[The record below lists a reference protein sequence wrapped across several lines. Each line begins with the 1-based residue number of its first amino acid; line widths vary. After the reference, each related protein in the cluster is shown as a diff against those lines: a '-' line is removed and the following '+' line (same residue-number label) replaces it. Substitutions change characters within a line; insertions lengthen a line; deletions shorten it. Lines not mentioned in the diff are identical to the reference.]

1 MASVVISGDTSG
13 AVTIT
18 APAVAG
24 TPTLTLPTTTGTILT
39 TASTAVVTQ
48 AMLST
53 NVVGNGPA
61 FSVYAGSSLGLTT
74 GTFTKVQLNTEQ
86 FDTNNN
92 FDSTTNY
99 RFTPTVAGYYQIN
112 AKAVLSGNTWTR
124 GLLSIY
130 KNGAEAYRSQD
141 ITFPA
146 NSAALVL
153 ATSHIFS
160 FNGSSDYLELY
171 VYAVGSSLS
180 AVYSSAGETG
190 TLSGCLVRSA

>member
-1 MASVVISGDTSG
+1 MALINT
-13 AVTIT
+13 
-18 APAVAG
+18 
-24 TPTLTLPTTTGTILT
+24 TTTGVLG
-39 TASTAVVTQ
+39 STFFGDGTGPLNIQQNGVT
-48 AMLST
+48 LG
-53 NVVGNGPA
+53 VYGNIPA
-61 FSVYAGSSLGLTT
+61 FSVTRSADQSVTQNAY
-74 GTFTKVQLNTEQ
+74 TKVNFDLKN

-92 FDSTTNY
+92 YDATTNY

-160 FNGSSDYLELY
+160 LNGSSDYLELY

>member
-1 MASVVISGDTSG
+1 MASVVILGDTSG
-13 AVTIT
+13 SVTIT

-24 TPTLTLPTTTGTILT
+24 TPTLTLPTTTGT
-39 TASTAVVTQ
+39 VMV
-48 AMLST
+48 
-53 NVVGNGPA
+53 NGPA

-74 GTFTKVQLNTEQ
+74 GTFTKVQLNTEL
-86 FDTNNN
+86 FDTNSN
-92 FDSTTNY
+92 FDSATNY

-124 GLLSIY
+124 GLMSIY
-130 KNGAEAYRSQD
+130 KNGSEAYRSQD

-153 ATSHIFS
+153 ATSQLFS
-160 FNGSSDYLELY
+160 LNGSSDYLELY

-180 AVYSSAGETG
+180 AVYSSAAESG